1 MEDCLNGLLHA
12 RIGEYVL
19 LREIAR
25 ATHYTLYQAVDPR
38 VGRMVLIKLLHISE
52 TAPGGE
58 EVRAGATE
66 RRMAPRREFSREQS
80 HVLATRLRREAEAL
94 ALLSHPNILTVYEM
108 GELDGYPYLVLEYLY
123 GHPLR
128 QHLDM
133 RSLPMEEALGMLEQ
147 LASAIDAVHAQGI
160 LHRDI
165 RPSNVT
171 ILHDGTVKLVDFGQ
185 ARQPG
190 DTTVTLMG
198 QLVGEPTYMSPE
210 QLRNQAAS
218 PETDLWALGVMLY
231 EMLAGRPPFQ
241 GSSFPLVAHQVL
253 MGQPAPVAGVS
264 PAVQAVVD
272 RALEKDP
279 EKRYSSAAA
288 MVGDLRRAAADT
300 QSAAPLAPPLT
311 GPVPR
316 FALKRRAT
324 FVAAAVLG
332 AALTL
337 GLVLAAISFFT
348 PPVSHASTLPPP
360 APVSAPAASVPAPVM
375 PPAAL
380 PPAPVQSQPFREV
393 PPPN

>member
-1 MEDCLNGLLHA
+1 MEECLNGLLHA

-52 TAPGGE
+52 TAPAGE
-58 EVRAGATE
+58 ELRAGATE
-66 RRMAPRREFSREQS
+66 RRMVPRREFSREQS

-94 ALLSHPNILTVYEM
+94 ALLSHPNILAVYEM

-133 RSLPMEEALGMLEQ
+133 RSLPMAEALGMLEQ
-147 LASAIDAVHAQGI
+147 LASAIDTVHAQGI

-210 QLRNQAAS
+210 QLRNDPAS

-253 MGQPAPVAGVS
+253 MGQPAPIPGVS

-279 EKRYSSAAA
+279 AQRYPNALA
-288 MVGDLRRAAADT
+288 MVGDLRRAAAHT
-300 QSAAPLAPPLT
+300 AAPSA
-311 GPVPR
+311 GPVPK
-316 FALKRRAT
+316 FALTRRAT
-324 FVAAAVLG
+324 LLAAAVLG

-337 GLVLAAISFFT
+337 AIALAAITFFT
-348 PPVSHASTLPPP
+348 PPVSHAATLSPPP
-360 APVSAPAASVPAPVM
+360 TSVSVPAPAAPL
-375 PPAAL
+375 PPAAV
-380 PPAPVQSQPFREV
+380 PPAPVQSPPFRV
-393 PPPN
+393 LPPPN

>member
-52 TAPGGE
+52 TAAAE
-58 EVRAGATE
+58 TGARTGAAE
-66 RRMAPRREFSREQS
+66 RRLIPRSEASREQS
-80 HVLATRLRREAEAL
+80 HVLAARLRREAGAL

-165 RPSNVT
+165 RPSNMT

-210 QLRNQAAS
+210 QLRNQPAS
-218 PETDLWALGVMLY
+218 PETDLWAVGVILY

-253 MGQPAPVAGVS
+253 MGQPAPIVGVS
-264 PAVQAVVD
+264 PAVQVVVD
-272 RALEKDP
+272 RALEKEP
-279 EKRYSSAAA
+279 GKRYPSASA

-300 QSAAPLAPPLT
+300 HAAAPDALPSA
-311 GPVPR
+311 GSVPR
-316 FALKRRAT
+316 FALTRRAT
-324 FVAAAVLG
+324 LLTAAVLG

-337 GLVLAAISFFT
+337 AVVLAAMSLFT

-360 APVSAPAASVPAPVM
+360 PPPVSVPAPVTL
-375 PPAAL
+375 PA
-380 PPAPVQSQPFREV
+380 V
-393 PPPN
+393 PPPPPISVPIFLPSPR

>member
-52 TAPGGE
+52 TAPAGE

-66 RRMAPRREFSREQS
+66 RRMVPRREFSREQS

-94 ALLSHPNILTVYEM
+94 ALLSHPNILAVYEM

-147 LASAIDAVHAQGI
+147 LASAIDTVHAQGI

-198 QLVGEPTYMSPE
+198 QLVSEPTYMSPE
-210 QLRNQAAS
+210 QLRNNPAS
-218 PETDLWALGVMLY
+218 PESDLWALGVMLY

-253 MGQPAPVAGVS
+253 MGQPAPIPGLS
-264 PAVQAVVD
+264 PAVQTVVD

-279 EKRYSSAAA
+279 EQRYPSASV
-288 MVGDLRRAAADT
+288 MVGDLRRAAGTAH
-300 QSAAPLAPPLT
+300 SAAPAGPSFD

-316 FALKRRAT
+316 FALTRRAT
-324 FVAAAVLG
+324 LLTAAVLG

-337 GLVLAAISFFT
+337 VIALAAISFFT
-348 PPVSHASTLPPP
+348 PPVSHASTLPL
-360 APVSAPAASVPAPVM
+360 PVSVPAPAAPV
-375 PPAAL
+375 PPAA
-380 PPAPVQSQPFREV
+380 V
-393 PPPN
+393 PPPPTVSVPVFLPAPR

>member
-1 MEDCLNGLLHA
+1 MEESLNGLLHA

-52 TAPGGE
+52 TAPAGE

-66 RRMAPRREFSREQS
+66 RRMVPRREFSREQS

-94 ALLSHPNILTVYEM
+94 ALLSHPNILAVYEM
-108 GELDGYPYLVLEYLY
+108 GELDGYPFLVLEYLY

-133 RSLPMEEALGMLEQ
+133 RSLPMAEALGMLEQ

-198 QLVGEPTYMSPE
+198 QVVGEPTYMSPE
-210 QLRNQAAS
+210 QLRNQPAS
-218 PETDLWALGVMLY
+218 PESDLWALGVMMY

-253 MGQPAPVAGVS
+253 MGQPAPIPGLS
-264 PAVQAVVD
+264 PAVQAVVG

-279 EKRYSSAAA
+279 AQRYPSASA
-288 MVGDLRRAAADT
+288 MVGDLRRAADSH
-300 QSAAPLAPPLT
+300 SAAPAAIIT
-311 GPVPR
+311 ARPVPKY
-316 FALKRRAT
+316 ALTRRKAALLTAT
-324 FVAAAVLG
+324 VLG

-337 GLVLAAISFFT
+337 GIVLAAISFFT
-348 PPVSHASTLPPP
+348 PPVSHASTLPPLP
-360 APVSAPAASVPAPVM
+360 PPVSAPPPFV
-375 PPAAL
+375 PPA
-380 PPAPVQSQPFREV
+380 V
-393 PPPN
+393 PPPPSVSVPIFLPSPR

>member
-38 VGRMVLIKLLHISE
+38 VGRMVLIKLLHITE
-52 TAPGGE
+52 AAPGGE
-58 EVRAGATE
+58 GTRAGATE
-66 RRMAPRREFSREQS
+66 RRLVPRQEASREQS
-80 HVLATRLRREAEAL
+80 HVLAARLRREAEAL
-94 ALLSHPNILTVYEM
+94 ALLSHPNILAVYEM

-198 QLVGEPTYMSPE
+198 QVVGEPTYMSPE
-210 QLRNQAAS
+210 QLRNQPAS
-218 PETDLWALGVMLY
+218 PESDLWALGVMLY

-253 MGQPAPVAGVS
+253 MGQPVPIPGLS

-272 RALEKDP
+272 QALEKDP
-279 EKRYSSAAA
+279 AKRYPGAAA
-288 MVGDLRRAAADT
+288 MVGDLRCAAAH
-300 QSAAPLAPPLT
+300 SAAPSALPPAQS
-311 GPVPR
+311 VPR
-316 FALKRRAT
+316 FALTRRAT
-324 FVAAAVLG
+324 LLTAAVLG

-337 GLVLAAISFFT
+337 IIVLAAITFFT
-348 PPVSHASTLPPP
+348 PPVTHAATVPPP
-360 APVSAPAASVPAPVM
+360 VPVSAPAPAAPL
-375 PPAAL
+375 PPAAV
-380 PPAPVQSQPFREV
+380 PPAPVQSQPFRV
-393 PPPN
+393 LPPPG

>member
-25 ATHYTLYQAVDPR
+25 ATHYTLFQAVDPR

-52 TAPGGE
+52 AAPGGDGP
-58 EVRAGATE
+58 RAGATE
-66 RRMAPRREFSREQS
+66 RRLVPRQEASREQS
-80 HVLATRLRREAEAL
+80 HILAARLRREAEAL
-94 ALLSHPNILTVYEM
+94 ALLSHPNILAVYEM

-210 QLRNQAAS
+210 QLRNQPAS

-253 MGQPAPVAGVS
+253 MGQPAPILGAS

-279 EKRYSSAAA
+279 EKRYASAAA
-288 MVGDLRRAAADT
+288 MVGDLRRAAVST
-300 QSAAPLAPPLT
+300 PSAMPAAPPLA

-316 FALKRRAT
+316 FALTRRAT
-324 FVAAAVLG
+324 LVAAAVLG

-337 GLVLAAISFFT
+337 VLALAAISLFT
-348 PPVSHASTLPPP
+348 PPVSHAATVPPP
-360 APVSAPAASVPAPVM
+360 AAVPAPAAATPLSVPPAP
-375 PPAAL
+375 L
-380 PPAPVQSQPFREV
+380 PPAPVQNPPFRGV

>member
-1 MEDCLNGLLHA
+1 MEESLNGLLHA
-12 RIGEYVL
+12 QIGEYVL

-52 TAPGGE
+52 TAPAGE

-66 RRMAPRREFSREQS
+66 RRMVPRREFSREQS

-94 ALLSHPNILTVYEM
+94 ALLSHPNILAVYEM

-133 RSLPMEEALGMLEQ
+133 RSLPMAEALGMLEQ

-210 QLRNQAAS
+210 QLRNNPAS
-218 PETDLWALGVMLY
+218 PETDLWALGVMMY

-253 MGQPAPVAGVS
+253 MGQPLPIAGVS
-264 PAVQAVVD
+264 PAVQAVVS

-279 EKRYSSAAA
+279 EQRYPSASA
-288 MVGDLRRAAADT
+288 MVCDLRRAADF
-300 QSAAPLAPPLT
+300 AAPIALPPAL
-311 GPVPR
+311 PVPK
-316 FALKRRAT
+316 FALTRRRLT
-324 FVAAAVLG
+324 LLAAAVLG

-337 GLVLAAISFFT
+337 AMVLAAISFLT
-348 PPVSHASTLPPP
+348 PPVSQAATVPPP
-360 APVSAPAASVPAPVM
+360 APPVSVPAPASA
-375 PPAAL
+375 PAL
-380 PPAPVQSQPFREV
+380 PP
-393 PPPN
+393 PPPISVPIFLPSPR